1 MTKRQSEL
9 GFRGIFLP
17 FDAFAGSL
25 RVVVMAI
32 GLGGLTACAP
42 KGGEALSPTGAVAS
56 TPEAGMAAAPLT
68 VSPVSSKGTQTNSV
82 VALASPSAG
91 NPPNPKG
98 VEAISP
104 SAGVA
109 SVPPAEAFTPPSGGN
124 TQTASIGG
132 DYRIMPDDVLQIVVY
147 QAPDFTRDAQVDA
160 AGNVNLPLLGGIPV
174 AGRTAHDVEG
184 EITRRLKAKYMQNP
198 QVSVSV
204 KDAVGLRVT
213 VDGAVV
219 KPGVVQLRGSVTLLS
234 LIAQSGGFTD
244 TADKSDVLI
253 VRNTDKGRSL
263 ARFDTNAIAAGT
275 SDDPPVYGGDTVV
288 VDDSAAKTAWKNVG
302 SALGVAGFG
311 ALLLH

>member
-25 RVVVMAI
+25 RVGVIAI
-32 GLGGLTACAP
+32 GLGGLTGCAP
-42 KGGEALSPTGAVAS
+42 KGGETISPAGAIAS
-56 TPEAGMAAAPLT
+56 ASEPAAPSG
-68 VSPVSSKGTQTNSV
+68 VSPVSSKGTQTNSA

-91 NPPNPKG
+91 NRPNPKG
-98 VEAISP
+98 AEAISP

-109 SVPPAEAFTPPSGGN
+109 SAPAAETFTPPSGGN

-132 DYRIMPDDVLQIVVY
+132 DYRIVPDDILQIVVY

-213 VDGAVV
+213 VDGAVA
-219 KPGVVQLRGSVTLLS
+219 KPGVVQLRGNVTLLS

-244 TADKSDVLI
+244 TADKSNVLI

-275 SDDPPVYGGDTVV
+275 TDDPPVYGGDTVV
-288 VDDSAAKTAWKNVG
+288 VDDSAGKVAWKNLG
-302 SALGVAGFG
+302 SGLGILGAAALFA
-311 ALLLH
+311 H